1 VVARRQR
8 TGLPRGPLRV
18 YVDTSV
24 FGGVH
29 DEEFRAPSERFFAAV
44 RSSAFTLLVS
54 EALVVEISSAPAL
67 VQATFE
73 AHRAHM
79 QALETTAEAVAL
91 AEAYLAAKV
100 VPAAS
105 RVDALH
111 VALASIAG
119 ADAVVSWN
127 FKHLVQLRRIRGF
140 HAVNVLRGYPL
151 IEIRSPLEV
160 IDDEEA

>member
-1 VVARRQR
+1 MADRRTQAAER
-8 TGLPRGPLRV
+8 PFRV

-29 DEEFRAPSERFFAAV
+29 DDQFREASQRFFRAV
-44 RSSAFTLLVS
+44 RDGAFTILTS
-54 EALVVEISSAPAL
+54 EPLTLEIARAPECVQDTFVEYLDFAETL
-67 VQATFE
+67 TTTDE
-73 AHRAHM
+73 A
-79 QALETTAEAVAL
+79 EDL
-91 AEAYLAAKV
+91 AEAYMLAKV

-111 VALASIAG
+111 VALASVAY
-119 ADAVVSWN
+119 ADIVVSWN
-127 FKHLVQLRRIRGF
+127 FKHLVQLRRIRAF

-160 IDDEEA
+160 IDDQD

>member
-1 VVARRQR
+1 MATRRPSAAA
-8 TGLPRGPLRV
+8 LPLRV

-29 DEEFRAPSERFFAAV
+29 DEEFRDPSERFFTAV
-44 RSSAFTLLVS
+44 RAGAFVVLVS
-54 EALVVEISSAPAL
+54 EALVVEISSAPAV

-73 AHRAHM
+73 THRAHM
-79 QALETTAEAVAL
+79 EALETTAEAAGL
-91 AEAYLAAKV
+91 AEAYLAAGV

-111 VALASIAG
+111 VALASVAR

-127 FKHLVQLRRIRGF
+127 FKDLVQLRRIRGF

>member
-1 VVARRQR
+1 V
-8 TGLPRGPLRV
+8 
-18 YVDTSV
+18 
-24 FGGVH
+24 
-29 DEEFRAPSERFFAAV
+29 RA
-44 RSSAFTLLVS
+44 SAFVILVS
-54 EALVVEISSAPAL
+54 EALVLEISSAPAV

-79 QALETTAEAVAL
+79 EALETTAEAPAL
-91 AEAYLAAKV
+91 GEAYLSARV

-105 RVDALH
+105 RVDAFH
-111 VALASIAG
+111 VALASVAR

-151 IEIRSPLEV
+151 IEICSPLEMT
-160 IDDEEA
+160 DDEEA

>member
-1 VVARRQR
+1 MAPHRSTPAAR
-8 TGLPRGPLRV
+8 LLRV

-24 FGGVH
+24 YGGVH
-29 DEEFRAPSERFFAAV
+29 DDDFRAPSKRFFAAV
-44 RSSAFTLLVS
+44 REGAFSVLVS
-54 EALVVEISSAPAL
+54 EALVVEISNAPAV

-73 AHRAHM
+73 AHRAYM
-79 QALETTAEAVAL
+79 ETLETTAEAATL
-91 AEAYLAAKV
+91 AEAYLAARV

-111 VALASIAG
+111 VALASVAR

-160 IDDEEA
+160 IDGEEA

>member
-1 VVARRQR
+1 VAARRPEAEGR
-8 TGLPRGPLRV
+8 PLRV

-29 DEEFRAPSERFFAAV
+29 DDEFRAPSERFFAAV
-44 RSSAFTLLVS
+44 RAGAFVVLVS
-54 EALVVEISSAPAL
+54 EALVVEIASAPVV

-79 QALETTAEAVAL
+79 EALETTAEAAAL
-91 AEAYLAAKV
+91 AEAYLAARV

-111 VALASIAG
+111 VALASVAR
-119 ADAVVSWN
+119 ADAFVSWN

>member
-1 VVARRQR
+1 VV
-8 TGLPRGPLRV
+8 
-18 YVDTSV
+18 
-24 FGGVH
+24 
-29 DEEFRAPSERFFAAV
+29 
-44 RSSAFTLLVS
+44 LVS
-54 EALVVEISSAPAL
+54 EALAVEVASAPAA

-79 QALETTAEAVAL
+79 EALETTAEAAAL
-91 AEAYLAAKV
+91 AEAYLAAQV

-105 RVDALH
+105 HVDALH
-111 VALASIAG
+111 VALASVAR

-127 FKHLVQLRRIRGF
+127 FKHLVQLKRIRGF

-160 IDDEEA
+160 IDDETA

>member
-1 VVARRQR
+1 VAARRPEAER
-8 TGLPRGPLRV
+8 RPLRV

-29 DEEFRAPSERFFAAV
+29 DDEFRALSERFFAAV
-44 RSSAFTLLVS
+44 RAGAFVVLVS
-54 EALVVEISSAPAL
+54 EALVVEIASAPVV

-79 QALETTAEAVAL
+79 EALETTAEAAAL
-91 AEAYLAAKV
+91 AEAYLAARV

-111 VALASIAG
+111 VALASVAR
-119 ADAVVSWN
+119 ADAFVSWN

>member
-1 VVARRQR
+1 MASRRVEAAGR
-8 TGLPRGPLRV
+8 PLRV

-29 DEEFRAPSERFFAAV
+29 DAEFREPSERFFAAV
-44 RSSAFTLLVS
+44 RAGSFVVLVS
-54 EALVVEISSAPAL
+54 EALVVEISSAPAV
-67 VQATFE
+67 VQETFA

-79 QALETTAEAVAL
+79 EALETTAESAAL
-91 AEAYLAAKV
+91 ADAYLFARV
-100 VPAAS
+100 VPSAS

-111 VALASIAG
+111 VALASVVR

-151 IEIRSPLEV
+151 IEIRSPVEV
-160 IDDEEA
+160 IDDEG

>member
-1 VVARRQR
+1 MAARR
-8 TGLPRGPLRV
+8 PRAAERSLRV

-29 DEEFRAPSERFFAAV
+29 DEEFRTPSERFFAAV
-44 RSSAFTLLVS
+44 RDGAFTILVS
-54 EALVVEISSAPAL
+54 EALVVEISSAPTV
-67 VQATFE
+67 VQAAFE
-73 AHRAHM
+73 AHREHM
-79 QALETTAEAVAL
+79 EAVETTAEAATL
-91 AEAYLAAKV
+91 AQAYLAAGV

-111 VALASIAG
+111 VALASVAR
-119 ADAVVSWN
+119 ADVLVSWN
-127 FKHLVQLRRIRGF
+127 FQHLVQLRRIRGF

-160 IDDEEA
+160 IDDEA